1 MVFLNSINRLGITY
15 LLQNCTFILH
25 SYPSHTHTFS
35 LPFPLFFSPTH
46 SLMPSL
52 SFPSPFLLF
61 YYHTHFTIILSLFSI
76 PFPTHS
82 LSPTLPLPFPSF
94 FLTLTHTRSLYL
106 YPFHSPPQSHSLFL
120 YFPPSLMPSPSPF
133 PFSFPF
139 NRTVYTVLPLF

>member
-25 SYPSHTHTFS
+25 SYPSHIHTLS

-52 SFPSPFLLF
+52 SFPSHFLLF

-82 LSPTLPLPFPSF
+82 LSPFSLIFSHTHSYPLPLPLPFSLSSPVSPPF
-94 FLTLTHTRSLYL
+94 PLFSSLTHALAISLSL
-106 YPFHSPPQSHSLFL
+106 FFPFQSHCLHRSPPLL
-120 YFPPSLMPSPSPF
+120 I
-133 PFSFPF
+133 
-139 NRTVYTVLPLF
+139 R